1 MLITVY
7 SINFIFE
14 IIELAVNIIKNGFI
28 INCLKTQ
35 MKKSISGDSGKEDT
49 NSVLYFD
56 IH

>member
-35 MKKSISGDSGKEDT
+35 MKKSISGDSRKEDT
-49 NSVLYFD
+49 NFVLYFD